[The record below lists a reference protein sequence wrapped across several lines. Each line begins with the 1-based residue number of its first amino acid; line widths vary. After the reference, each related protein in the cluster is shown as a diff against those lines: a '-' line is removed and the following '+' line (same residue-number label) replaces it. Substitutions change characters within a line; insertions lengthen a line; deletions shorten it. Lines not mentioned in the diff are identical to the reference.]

1 MPPGPG
7 AMRGLQSFS
16 RDSGVLEYK
25 IKPGTTKRIFQFIS
39 GYKWLLGL
47 FLVLVI
53 LDASVGVVNPLI
65 YRAIINHGILS
76 RNEKLIIELALLAA
90 SLSILDAALTFGQRG
105 LASRIGQGMLYDMRV
120 RVFNH
125 IQTMSLAFFTRTRTG
140 ALVSRLNTDVAGVR
154 DAFTDI
160 LSSMVG
166 NIVTTVLVLGAMFIL
181 SWQLTLI
188 ALILIPIFIIPARYV
203 GSRLQK
209 LTRES
214 YDLSSEMNNMM
225 VERFNVAGA
234 QLAKI
239 FGRPEKEESE
249 FSQKSGRVRD
259 ISIKLSVY
267 TRIFFIA
274 LGLTASFA
282 VAITYGWGGI
292 LVLRNTLDIGTLVAM
307 ASYLARLYGPLT
319 ALSNVQVDILTTL
332 VSFDRVFEI
341 LDLEPMV
348 KESPQAVEI
357 PKGPAKIEFDHVN
370 FKYPSAQEVS
380 LASLESVAILS
391 TTPEKQVLFDVSFT
405 ANPGQLIALVGPSGA
420 GKTTI
425 TQLLAR
431 MYDVQKGSV
440 KINNLDIRDATL
452 ESLKNSIGVVMQ
464 EAHMFHDTIRGNLL
478 YAKPDATEEEL
489 LDALRGAQILPLVES
504 LPEKMDTMIGERGYR
519 LSGGEKQRIAIARVL
534 LKAPP
539 IVILDEATAHLDS
552 ESEAAIQKAFETA
565 LQGRTSLVIAH
576 RLSTIRNADQILV
589 IQNGRVVERGR
600 HEELLFDG
608 KLYAELYKRQ
618 FSDKSS

>member
-1 MPPGPG
+1 
-7 AMRGLQSFS
+7 MRGLQSFS